1 MIEYKPKSD
10 TKKIIANMA
19 WMIFDKVFLLLLNLL
34 VIVKIANYYK
44 TEIYGS
50 YQYVV
55 SIVAIFEILVNFVD
69 GRVVKKEYDNYD
81 AENVVYNATL
91 TRLLFSA
98 LSMLVGAFFILI
110 NKGSHEFSLMFG
122 ILLFNS
128 VITSLRFGMA
138 NRFEYLLK
146 SKKVVI
152 AADIAAV
159 ISLLLQLV
167 AVRMKWSI
175 VAITVIVLISS
186 VISLIIVFIQ
196 YKMEFGGSK
205 IHYYVDRN
213 LLLNMIKES
222 VPLAIAASCA
232 IIYTRC
238 DSVMIGNLLSVSDV
252 GIYSIAVRLIS
263 VVQIAIGPIRE
274 SIYPKLIQLYR
285 SDKTRYIQVYIQATS
300 VLTWIYII
308 GVLISLVILPYVFRF
323 LNPEYAN
330 SFDVYKIYVIGTFF
344 MYNAA
349 LRAGHFTLIN
359 RGIILTYSQVISV
372 VLNIVLNLFLI
383 NKFGLYGA
391 ALATV
396 ITQAVSLM
404 FSNLFFKKDGCE
416 VFKWQLL
423 ALNPFR
429 MLPNY
434 KDKLNG

>member
-1 MIEYKPKSD
+1 
-10 TKKIIANMA
+10 
-19 WMIFDKVFLLLLNLL
+19 
-34 VIVKIANYYK
+34 
-44 TEIYGS
+44 
-50 YQYVV
+50 
-55 SIVAIFEILVNFVD
+55 
-69 GRVVKKEYDNYD
+69 
-81 AENVVYNATL
+81 
-91 TRLLFSA
+91 
-98 LSMLVGAFFILI
+98 
-110 NKGSHEFSLMFG
+110 
-122 ILLFNS
+122 
-128 VITSLRFGMA
+128 MA